1 MSNIQNYKELR
12 IWQQSMQL
20 VKAVYLIMRQMPAEE
35 LYSLTNQIKRAAVS
49 VPSNIAEGQARGT
62 KEFRHF
68 LRITQGSLS
77 ELETQL
83 LLTIELEMLP
93 PAEIKPMVEDIT
105 SLKKQIYSLMKKLK

>member
-1 MSNIQNYKELR
+1 MSTIQNYKELR
-12 IWQQSMQL
+12 IWQQGMEL
-20 VKAVYLIMRQMPAEE
+20 VKEVYLRMRQMPAEE

-62 KEFRHF
+62 KEFLHF

-83 LLTIELEMLP
+83 LLTIKLDMLP
-93 PAEIKPMVEDIT
+93 ATEIDPLVATIT